1 VGFDGQAWLRHNEG
15 LAQAFAGVFMEGYD
29 MLDKITP
36 GTKIKV
42 KIIKTPTN
50 AAASKTLVRVLSKDR
65 GIMKENDRLRR
76 VRKTHLVQS
85 QRGGRFW
92 DINVVKQQPL
102 KAVAGVEKTIV
113 ATTSALADLSSVS
126 RFIEVAKA

>member
-1 VGFDGQAWLRHNEG
+1 
-15 LAQAFAGVFMEGYD
+15 MEGHA
-29 MLDKITP
+29 MLDKIAP

-42 KIIKTPTN
+42 KIVKTPTN

-102 KAVAGVEKTIV
+102 KAVVGVEKTIV
-113 ATTSALADLSSVS
+113 ATTAALADLSSVS